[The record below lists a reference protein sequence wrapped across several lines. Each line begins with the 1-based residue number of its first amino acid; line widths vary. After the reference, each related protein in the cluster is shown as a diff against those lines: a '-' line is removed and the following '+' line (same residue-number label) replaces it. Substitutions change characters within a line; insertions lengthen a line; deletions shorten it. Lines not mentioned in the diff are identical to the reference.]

1 MKSIVSYCFDRFL
14 KSVGELR
21 CASRESKVH
30 LRIKDSKK
38 DQVTREKEKEGR
50 VILTVNDLPTTHA
63 TK

>member
-14 KSVGELR
+14 KSVVELR

-38 DQVTREKEKEGR
+38 DQVTREREREGR
-50 VILTVNDLPTTHA
+50 KSDSDS
-63 TK
+63 